1 MVDFALII
9 IFCFLGV
16 IIGVTTGLLP
26 GLHVNNVAMILL
38 SFSGTIIVICSSLFS
53 NNLSEQ
59 FILVL
64 IAGFIL
70 SVSIAHSFIN
80 AIPATFIGAPEEET
94 ALSLLP
100 AHGLLLDGDGFRAVA
115 LSAVS
120 SYGAIL
126 VCLTLTFPL
135 RFLIGAPLFLY
146 TEIQKSMVWILIA
159 IVILMIATEKT
170 RIKEAGTQG
179 ILPILL
185 GMLFAVFVFVLS
197 GIFGLII
204 LDLPVTSPL
213 QLPASVLFPALAGL
227 FGLPTLLNSLL
238 KKPVIPLQKL
248 EPLALNPI
256 EKKLSIVSVMTGSLA
271 GVIVSIIPG
280 VTTAIGTVLAMNI
293 RQKSSREQTILTLS
307 SVNTAAAFCVTLML
321 FIIQRTRSG
330 VIIAIN
336 NLIAAEPW
344 TSLLMPLTLTY
355 LLMFLVLAGGF
366 SYFFTLFIGKLF
378 AKKFQK
384 IPYQPLVIATLFF
397 LGVLVLL
404 FTGLLGLLVLF
415 TATAIGFLPVCWGVR
430 RSHCMGVLL
439 IPIILFFL

>member
-1 MVDFALII
+1 MIDFALIV

-16 IIGVTTGLLP
+16 LIGVTTGMFP

-38 SFSGTIIVICSSLFS
+38 SFSSSIIVICGSLSSY
-53 NNLSEQ
+53 NLSGQ
-59 FILVL
+59 FVLIL

-80 AIPATFIGAPEEET
+80 AIPATFIGAPDEET
-94 ALSLLP
+94 ALSILP
-100 AHGLLLDGDGFRAVA
+100 AHGLLLDGEGYRAVA

-126 VCLTLTFPL
+126 ICLAFTFPL
-135 RFLIGAPLFLY
+135 RLLIGAPLLLY

-159 IVILMIATEKT
+159 IVFLMIATEKT
-170 RIKEAGTQG
+170 RIKESGKQG
-179 ILPILL
+179 ILPVLL
-185 GMLFAVFVFVLS
+185 GMLFAVFVFFLS

-204 LDLPVTSPL
+204 LDLPVSSPL
-213 QLPASVLFPALAGL
+213 HLPASVLFPALAGL
-227 FGLPTLLNSLL
+227 FGLPTLLNSLFT
-238 KKPVIPLQKL
+238 KPEIPSQSL
-248 EPLALNPI
+248 EPLTLNPI

-280 VTTAIGTVLAMNI
+280 VTTAIGTVLAMNL

-330 VIIAIN
+330 VIIAVN

-344 TSLLMPLTLTY
+344 TSFLMPVSLTY
-355 LLMFLVLAGGF
+355 LLMFLVLSGGF
-366 SYFFTLFIGKLF
+366 SYFFTLFIGKIF
-378 AKKFQK
+378 AKKFYK
-384 IPYQPLVIATLFF
+384 IPYQPLVIATLVF
-397 LGVLVLL
+397 LGVLVVL
-404 FTGLLGLLVLF
+404 FTGLVGLLVLL

>member
-1 MVDFALII
+1 MVDFALIV

-16 IIGVTTGLLP
+16 LIGVTTGLLP

-38 SFSGTIIVICSSLFS
+38 SFSSSIIAICGSLSSY
-53 NNLSEQ
+53 NISEQ
-59 FILVL
+59 FILIL

-100 AHGLLLDGDGFRAVA
+100 AHGLLLDGEGYKAVA

-126 VCLTLTFPL
+126 VCLAFIFPL

-146 TEIQKSMVWILIA
+146 TEVQKSMVWILIA
-159 IVILMIATEKT
+159 IVFLMIATEKT
-170 RIKEAGTQG
+170 RIKDMGTQG
-179 ILPILL
+179 ILPVLL
-185 GMLFAVFVFVLS
+185 GMLFAVFVFFLS

-204 LDLPVTSPL
+204 LDLPVSSPL

-227 FGLPTLLNSLL
+227 FGLPTLLNSLFT
-238 KKPVIPLQKL
+238 KPEIPAQKL
-248 EPLALNPI
+248 EPLTLNPI

-271 GVIVSIIPG
+271 GVVVSIIPG
-280 VTTAIGTVLAMNI
+280 VTTAIGTVLAMNL
-293 RQKSSREQTILTLS
+293 RQKSSREQTLLTLS

-330 VIIAIN
+330 VIIAVN
-336 NLIAAEPW
+336 NLIVAEPW
-344 TSLLMPLTLTY
+344 ESFLMPMTLTY
-355 LLMFLVLAGGF
+355 FLMFLVLGGGF

-378 AKKFQK
+378 AKKFHK
-384 IPYQPLVIATLFF
+384 IPYQPLVIATLVF
-397 LGVLVLL
+397 LGVLVIL
-404 FTGLLGLLVLF
+404 FTGLLGLLVLC

>member
-1 MVDFALII
+1 
-9 IFCFLGV
+9 
-16 IIGVTTGLLP
+16 
-26 GLHVNNVAMILL
+26 
-38 SFSGTIIVICSSLFS
+38 
-53 NNLSEQ
+53 
-59 FILVL
+59 
-64 IAGFIL
+64 
-70 SVSIAHSFIN
+70 
-80 AIPATFIGAPEEET
+80 
-94 ALSLLP
+94 
-100 AHGLLLDGDGFRAVA
+100 
-115 LSAVS
+115 
-120 SYGAIL
+120 
-126 VCLTLTFPL
+126 
-135 RFLIGAPLFLY
+135 
-146 TEIQKSMVWILIA
+146 MVWILIA

-170 RIKEAGTQG
+170 RIKEVGTQG
-179 ILPILL
+179 LLPIVL
-185 GMLFAVFVFVLS
+185 GMLFAVFVFILS

-227 FGLPTLLNSLL
+227 FGLPPLLNSLL
-238 KKPVIPLQKL
+238 TKPAIPPQKL
-248 EPLALNPI
+248 EPLTLNPI
-256 EKKLSIVSVMTGSLA
+256 EKKLSIVSVLTGSLA

-280 VTTAIGTVLAMNI
+280 VTTAIGTVLAMNV

-336 NLIAAEPW
+336 NLIVAEPW

-355 LLMFLVLAGGF
+355 LLMFLVLAGCF

-378 AKKFQK
+378 AKKFHI
-384 IPYQPLVIATLFF
+384 IPYQPLVIATLVF
-397 LGVLVLL
+397 LGVLVFL
-404 FTGLLGLLVLF
+404 FTGLLGLLVLC

>member
-1 MVDFALII
+1 
-9 IFCFLGV
+9 
-16 IIGVTTGLLP
+16 
-26 GLHVNNVAMILL
+26 MILL
-38 SFSGTIIVICSSLFS
+38 SFSSSIIVICGSLS
-53 NNLSEQ
+53 AYNLSEQ
-59 FILVL
+59 FIFIL

-94 ALSLLP
+94 ALSILP
-100 AHGLLLDGDGFRAVA
+100 AHGLLLDGEGYKAVT

-126 VCLTLTFPL
+126 LCLAFTFPL

-170 RIKEAGTQG
+170 RIKDAGTQG
-179 ILPILL
+179 ILPIVL

-238 KKPVIPLQKL
+238 TKPAIPPQKL

-280 VTTAIGTVLAMNI
+280 VTTAIGTVLAMNL

-336 NLIAAEPW
+336 NLIVAEPW
-344 TSLLMPLTLTY
+344 TSLLLPLTLTY

-378 AKKFQK
+378 AKKFHT
-384 IPYQPLVIATLFF
+384 IPYQPLVIATLVF
-397 LGVLVLL
+397 LGVLVFL
-404 FTGLLGLLVLF
+404 FTGLLGLLVLC